1 MDDIFFDATELENN
15 SFNIY
20 EQYVAQKLGEVIK
33 DQDFSRYIL

>member
-20 EQYVAQKLGEVIK
+20 EQKNINNLQK
-33 DQDFSRYIL
+33 ILIIYSIFV